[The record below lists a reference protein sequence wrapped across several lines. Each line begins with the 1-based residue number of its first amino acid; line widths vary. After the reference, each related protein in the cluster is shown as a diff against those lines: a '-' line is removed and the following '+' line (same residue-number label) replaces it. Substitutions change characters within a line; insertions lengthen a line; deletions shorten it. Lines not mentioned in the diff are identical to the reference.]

1 MKKLI
6 AILFGFLPNAAH
18 FNFCTR
24 VKDVLA
30 TAGTTVKTA
39 LGALLTD
46 FNGWYDKEFALM
58 EWVRKSVL
66 TEKIAEADVRL
77 DRALVALKAQVH
89 ALEYSLTTT
98 IAEAA
103 HRLSIMLNSYG
114 NVYRKPYDEQMGD
127 VLAII
132 AQMFNPSYAADV
144 TTLGVGPLCAEL
156 VGAFT
161 EFQKL
166 FEERGADSLKKPEE
180 SFVTV
185 RREIDKV
192 YHKIAVKLDAGAAM
206 GADGFADVIDHL
218 NPDIEHMNNQFHRA
232 LRKIADAEPAPI
244 PPQTHTGQP
253 ITPTTDVYYVTPHD
267 GTVKLQLG
275 KDYNLTYKKNKNVGT
290 AECTIHGKGGYT
302 GHKTVTFVIERAK

>member
-6 AILFGFLPNAAH
+6 AILFHFLPNAAH
-18 FNFCTR
+18 FNYCTR
-24 VKDVLA
+24 VKSVLA
-30 TAGTTVKTA
+30 TASETVKTA
-39 LGALLTD
+39 LGGLITD
-46 FNGWYDKEFALM
+46 FENWCNQEFAQM
-58 EWVRKSVL
+58 EWVRKSIL
-66 TEKIAEADVRL
+66 TEKIAEADVRM

-103 HRLSIMLNSYG
+103 HRLNIMLNSYG
-114 NVYRKPYDEQMGD
+114 KVYRKPYDEQMGD
-127 VLAII
+127 MLAII
-132 AQMFNPSYAADV
+132 AQLIKSYAADV

-166 FEERGADSLKKPEE
+166 FEERGADSLKKPEN
-180 SFVTV
+180 SFVTI
-185 RREIDKV
+185 RREIEKV

-206 GADGFADVIDHL
+206 GTDGFAAVIDQL

-232 LRKIADAEPAPI
+232 LRNIAAAEPAPI

-253 ITPTTDVYYVTPHD
+253 LTPTTDVYYVTPHD
-267 GTVKLQLG
+267 GTVKLELG
-275 KDYNLTYKKNKNVGT
+275 KDYNLTYKKNKDVGT

-302 GHKTVTFVIERAK
+302 GHKTITFIIEEAK